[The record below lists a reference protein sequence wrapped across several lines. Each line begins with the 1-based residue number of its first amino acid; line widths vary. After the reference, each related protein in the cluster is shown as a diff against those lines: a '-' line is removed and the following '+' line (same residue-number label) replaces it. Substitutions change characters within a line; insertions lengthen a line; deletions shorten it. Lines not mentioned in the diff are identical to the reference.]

1 MAVQS
6 ERSSPSCSEVPLGS
20 KLAKRE
26 CATAVL
32 AALVVSG
39 LLCCGMGGCGS
50 SPGGSGSGS
59 SGGIAGKYVL
69 ETDPTN
75 EYLMLRAD
83 GSYEMKYKGIGSTD
97 VSTYTGKWRR
107 DGEQLL
113 LLCGLLNGYDFCD
126 PDSPPTK
133 TGTLKGGRYVAKIWP
148 ELLGPEV
155 WVKQ

>member
-1 MAVQS
+1 MPHSGARSNCSSQIRPAAGGSQGKAGRRLMAGVV
-6 ERSSPSCSEVPLGS
+6 R
-20 KLAKRE
+20 LA
-26 CATAVL
+26 AVAVL
-32 AALVVSG
+32 CFVI
-39 LLCCGMGGCGS
+39 GGCG
-50 SPGGSGSGS
+50 GGSGGV
-59 SGGIAGKYVL
+59 AGKYVL
-69 ETDPTN
+69 ETDPAQQ
-75 EYLMLRAD
+75 YLMLRAD
-83 GSYEMKYKGIGSTD
+83 GSYELKYKGIGSTD

-107 DGEQLL
+107 NGEQLL

>member
-1 MAVQS
+1 VTRWS
-6 ERSSPSCSEVPLGS
+6 V
-20 KLAKRE
+20 
-26 CATAVL
+26 
-32 AALVVSG
+32 
-39 LLCCGMGGCGS
+39 
-50 SPGGSGSGS
+50 SPGGHDKIG
-59 SGGIAGKYVL
+59 VP
-69 ETDPTN
+69 E
-75 EYLMLRAD
+75 RQ
-83 GSYEMKYKGIGSTD
+83 GIGSTD

-133 TGTLKGGRYVAKIWP
+133 TGTLKGGRYVVKIWP